1 MVGRGRK
8 SLAQEYSKIQY
19 KIRKA
24 YLTKQHCPTKYHRP
38 QAVGLSPGC
47 LRVLWSSERM
57 RGSWRRRRSLR
68 LVRMW
73 RRWFSRLPIGRGLQI
88 SGSYWGY
95 SYLIHLNIKLFYQ
108 AHLSTFQSSYLWFP
122 ICIYLHIRICFI
134 ERFRSYKM

>member
-8 SLAQEYSKIQY
+8 SLAQEYSIIQY

-24 YLTKQHCPTKYHRP
+24 YLTKQLCPKKYHRP

-47 LRVLWSSERM
+47 LRILWSSGLR
-57 RGSWRRRRSLR
+57 RGSWRRRSLR

-108 AHLSTFQSSYLWFP
+108 QHLSTFFSYLRFP
-122 ICIYLHIRICFI
+122 ILFKYLHVRIGFI
-134 ERFRSYKM
+134 ERFGSYKM